1 MNKPPKVETL
11 LKIHEWVQRNKSMIA
26 TRTRN
31 QVLRDLQ
38 ADTGI
43 KCGAVTLRQMEES
56 VGIKRTRGGHKTGA
70 KKDRVKVVAE
80 VLREVMTEL
89 NIRIPSE
96 LADIISGH

>member
-11 LKIHEWVQRNKSMIA
+11 LKIHEWVIRNKA
-26 TRTRN
+26 TVVTRTRN
-31 QVLRDLQ
+31 QVIRDLQ

-43 KCGAVTLRQMEES
+43 KCGTSTMKLIEEAVG
-56 VGIKRTRGGHKTGA
+56 VKRMRGGHKTGA